1 MKALQNLSPGI
12 VTCAIALLLNGPI
25 AHAQGTKISRDEL
38 RDKLYAFWLGQMV
51 GNIYGLPHENQYID
65 KPGPATFPYG
75 YSGNLERL
83 KETDGA
89 FSDDDTDIE
98 YIYLLQ
104 MEKHGPE
111 PTYRQLTDAWLHHI
125 RERVWLANRAALGLM
140 HFGYTPPYTG
150 RKDLN
155 PHWFQIDPQLIN
167 EIWGA
172 TAPGMV
178 TYAAQKSA
186 WAARITNDD
195 WGIEPT
201 IHYGAMFAAAFFE
214 SDVKKLIDAGL
225 AALPPN
231 SRFATTINDVKR
243 LYEEYPDDWQRARQ
257 EIAKKYYHE
266 EPLETR
272 TIWNANLNAACGILA
287 LLYGD
292 GDFQRTLDLACAM
305 GFDADNQAATMSGLL
320 AVAGGTKVIP
330 RNLLYPIA
338 EWEKPFNDIYRNV
351 SRYDLPDMRITD
363 MTDKTLDQAREII
376 VRNGGSVVTENGLE
390 YFLINAGASFNP
402 PLEAGSGPLPLL
414 TVDTHVN
421 ESLGLPHHAKW
432 RLSRGTL
439 PPGMMFVNGMLRGTP
454 TKTGVYSITL
464 EGKSGNQTTHVDY
477 HLLVRGRNL
486 ASQANEVISNVRR
499 THIPTRDSMWLSVS
513 AELYATDVEVI
524 RDGVRKGKGSVFYS
538 IDGTH
543 HPKRDFYGYTWN
555 DTVTVGLIGF
565 AIGSMEENGGWFTN
579 LNVEFL
585 DADGSWRPVQKL
597 SITPD
602 MPDGDQPYNK
612 PHFVEYLLSFEP
624 VSTKGIRIIGDA
636 GAADHWYSKKSWFTS
651 ITELSV
657 YKPVPGIDTIIR
669 QTR

>member
-1 MKALQNLSPGI
+1 
-12 VTCAIALLLNGPI
+12 
-25 AHAQGTKISRDEL
+25 
-38 RDKLYAFWLGQMV
+38 
-51 GNIYGLPHENQYID
+51 
-65 KPGPATFPYG
+65 
-75 YSGNLERL
+75 
-83 KETDGA
+83 
-89 FSDDDTDIE
+89 
-98 YIYLLQ
+98 
-104 MEKHGPE
+104 
-111 PTYRQLTDAWLHHI
+111 
-125 RERVWLANRAALGLM
+125 
-140 HFGYTPPYTG
+140 
-150 RKDLN
+150 
-155 PHWFQIDPQLIN
+155 
-167 EIWGA
+167 
-172 TAPGMV
+172 
-178 TYAAQKSA
+178 
-186 WAARITNDD
+186 
-195 WGIEPT
+195 
-201 IHYGAMFAAAFFE
+201 
-214 SDVKKLIDAGL
+214 
-225 AALPPN
+225 
-231 SRFATTINDVKR
+231 
-243 LYEEYPDDWQRARQ
+243 
-257 EIAKKYYHE
+257 
-266 EPLETR
+266 
-272 TIWNANLNAACGILA
+272 
-287 LLYGD
+287 
-292 GDFQRTLDLACAM
+292 
-305 GFDADNQAATMSGLL
+305 
-320 AVAGGTKVIP
+320 
-330 RNLLYPIA
+330 
-338 EWEKPFNDIYRNV
+338 
-351 SRYDLPDMRITD
+351 
-363 MTDKTLDQAREII
+363 
-376 VRNGGSVVTENGLE
+376 
-390 YFLINAGASFNP
+390 
-402 PLEAGSGPLPLL
+402 
-414 TVDTHVN
+414 
-421 ESLGLPHHAKW
+421 
-432 RLSRGTL
+432 
-439 PPGMMFVNGMLRGTP
+439 MFVNGMLRGTP

-464 EGKSGNQTTHVDY
+464 EGKSGSQTTHVDY